1 MDVLTIIL
9 FIILLAV
16 LGAVLFLLLQTRSQL
31 NSLSRGE
38 EILQRLEQHRGEL
51 GANLKSLD
59 ERLHTVTRDI
69 GGVRDVTSQLRQF
82 QESLKASKYRGGV
95 GEAVLTDLL
104 RQVLP
109 KHRWETQYSLGKG
122 RVDAVI
128 KTSGGLLVPVD
139 SKFPVEDFQAYAS
152 AETEGERDPA
162 WRAFK
167 RNVKQKMDETSSY
180 IRPEEGTVPFVLMY
194 VPYEP
199 MFQEVVSDSE
209 LWQYALT
216 KRVYFTSPQ
225 TFWVTLQFLTFSLKR
240 EQFAEQAEELIKMIH
255 AVSKEARDCEG
266 LLTTASSQVANAKNN
281 VDRLV
286 SVFSSLLGKLE
297 RLEDLDSKP
306 KK

>member
-1 MDVLTIIL
+1 MDALIIIL
-9 FIILLAV
+9 IVVLLVAV
-16 LGAVLFLLLQTRSQL
+16 GGILFLLLEERSQRG
-31 NSLSRGE
+31 SRFRGE

-59 ERLHTVTRDI
+59 ERLHAVTRDI
-69 GGVRDVTSQLRQF
+69 GGVRDVTTQLREF

-109 KHRWETQYSLGKG
+109 KDRWEAQYQLGRD
-122 RVDAVI
+122 RVDAVV

-139 SKFPVEDFQAYAS
+139 SKFPVEDFQVYAS
-152 AETEGERDPA
+152 AKSEEERDPA

-167 RNVKQKMDETSSY
+167 RNVKQKLDETASY
-180 IRPEEGTVPFVLMY
+180 IRPDEGTVPFVLMY

-209 LWQYALT
+209 LWQYALS
-216 KRVYFTSPQ
+216 KRAYFTSPQ

-240 EQFAEQAEELIKMIH
+240 EQFAEQAEELIRMIH
-255 AVSKEARDCEG
+255 SVSKDARDFEG
-266 LLTTASSQVANAKNN
+266 LLGTASNQVANAKNN

-297 RLEDLDSKP
+297 SLEDLDSKP
-306 KK
+306 RK